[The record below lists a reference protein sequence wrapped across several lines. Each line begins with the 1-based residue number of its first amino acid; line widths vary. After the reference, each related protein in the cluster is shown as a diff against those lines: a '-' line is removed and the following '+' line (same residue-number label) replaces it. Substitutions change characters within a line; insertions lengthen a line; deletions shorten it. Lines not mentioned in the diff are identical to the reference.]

1 MHAPAATWAAV
12 AVGGLAGTEA
22 RYGLLLLFPPRTG
35 TVDWTTLGINAGAA
49 LLLGFLTSWWLFA
62 PAAPGWLRAGLGP
75 GLLGSFSTFSAL
87 ALQLDRLL
95 AAGITGS
102 LLTYLFL
109 SLVLGLL
116 GAIAG
121 LALGRLAG
129 GRYRIPASGRAT
141 PAPDGAGRSAA
152 VPGRSSDRPAGGDPA

>member
-1 MHAPAATWAAV
+1 MHPPAATWAAV

-49 LLLGFLTSWWLFA
+49 LLLGFLTSLWLYA

-102 LLTYLFL
+102 LLAYLFL

-129 GRYRIPASGRAT
+129 RYRIPASGRSNG
-141 PAPDGAGRSAA
+141 APDGAGRSAA
-152 VPGRSSDRPAGGDPA
+152 VPERSSDRPAGGDPA